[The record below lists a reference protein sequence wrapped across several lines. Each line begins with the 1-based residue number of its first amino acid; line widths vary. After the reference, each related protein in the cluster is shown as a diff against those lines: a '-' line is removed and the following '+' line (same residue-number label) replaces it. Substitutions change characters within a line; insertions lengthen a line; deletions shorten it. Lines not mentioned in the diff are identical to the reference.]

1 MDFAIKV
8 ATPEKQRGA
17 CAVVGVFETRKMTES
32 AKALDKIAQ
41 GHLKN
46 ILASG
51 DMDGKASTSLL
62 LHNIPGTLFKRI
74 LLIGLGKE
82 QEFKEKTFLAAIGAT
97 LAALQKTAVTD
108 AMLFLSDFPL
118 KTRDNAWKVSQTVI
132 TAANHQYR
140 FDQLKSK
147 PETEISNLKKLTL
160 CLDNRA
166 ESVA

>member
-62 LHNIPGTLFKRI
+62 LHNVPGTLFKRI

-82 QEFKEKTFLAAIGAT
+82 QEFKEKNISRRHRRHPSRVT
-97 LAALQKTAVTD
+97 KNSRDRCHAV
-108 AMLFLSDFPL
+108 LVRFP
-118 KTRDNAWKVSQTVI
+118 A
-132 TAANHQYR
+132 
-140 FDQLKSK
+140 
-147 PETEISNLKKLTL
+147 
-160 CLDNRA
+160 
-166 ESVA
+166 